1 MIKSLLSTALLLML
15 TLCASAQ
22 KPFTIKGSQ
31 AKDVATTKY
40 LIYLADEDL
49 NYPKSANDSIIVRKG
64 KIEYSTTINQPLQ
77 AIIQKTD
84 ANGNPTQTFVQTF
97 FIPGATMTLQATPEQ
112 LKIGGAL
119 FYQQSQQLKDT
130 MKPASEAIQTAYDH
144 YRSIS
149 MDKTIQNRDSA
160 LENAARAVTEKQ
172 NAFMHT
178 IQDYYAAHKSD
189 EGCVVSLVQTL
200 RDEKYYEGADPSVKN
215 GQFKTY
221 LEKYVSQQ
229 QKARAERKAR
239 EKAAQEAAS
248 KTACGQMFTDF
259 EAEYDGKIQ
268 KLSDYVGRGKY
279 VLVDFWASWC
289 GPCRAEIP
297 NLIKVYN
304 QYKGDRFEVLGVATW
319 DKPED
324 TLKAIGQMGIPY
336 PQIINAQQAGSKAYG
351 ITGIPQIILFG
362 PDGTILKR
370 DLRGEDVNAAVEDV
384 LKQ

>member
-1 MIKSLLSTALLLML
+1 MIKKNLSSALLLAL
-15 TLCASAQ
+15 ALGTNAQ
-22 KPFTIKGSQ
+22 QTFKIQGTQSKG
-31 AKDVATTKY
+31 VTTTKY

-229 QKARAERKAR
+229 QKARAEREAR

-248 KTACGQMFTDF
+248 KSACGQMFTDF
-259 EAEYDGKIQ
+259 QAEYNGKTY

-289 GPCRAEIP
+289 GPCKAEIP

-304 QYKGDRFEVLGVATW
+304 QYKGDKFEVLGVATW
-319 DKPED
+319 DEPKA
-324 TLKAIGQMGIPY
+324 TLKAIEQMQIPY
-336 PQIINAQQAGSKAYG
+336 PQILNAQRAGSDAYG

-370 DLRGEDVNAAVEDV
+370 NLRGEQIEATIKE
-384 LKQ
+384 LFK

>member
-1 MIKSLLSTALLLML
+1 MIKQILSTALLL
-15 TLCASAQ
+15 TLALSANAQQ
-22 KPFTIKGSQ
+22 KFKIQGTQS
-31 AKDVATTKY
+31 KDVTTAKY
-40 LIYLADEDL
+40 LIYLADAEL

-64 KIEYSTTINQPLQ
+64 KIEYSTSITQPLQ

-84 ANGNPTQTFVQTF
+84 AKGNPTQTYIQTF
-97 FIPGATMTLQATPEQ
+97 FIPGATMTLQASPEQ
-112 LKIGGAL
+112 LRIGGDL

-130 MKPASEAIQTAYDH
+130 MKPASAAVQTAYDH

-160 LENAARAVTEKQ
+160 LENAARVVTEKQ

-178 IQDYYAAHKSD
+178 IQDYYNAHKSD
-189 EGCVVSLVQTL
+189 DGCVVSLVQML

-229 QKARAERKAR
+229 QKARADREAQ
-239 EKAAQEAAS
+239 EKAASEAAS
-248 KTACGQMFTDF
+248 KSAVGQMFTDF
-259 EAEYDGKIQ
+259 QAEYDGKTY

-289 GPCRAEIP
+289 GPCKAEIP

-304 QYKGDRFEVLGVATW
+304 QYKGNKFEVLGVATW
-319 DKPED
+319 DEPKAS
-324 TLKAIGQMGIPY
+324 LKTIEQMKIPY
-336 PQIINAQQAGSKAYG
+336 PQILNAQRAGSDAYG

-370 DLRGEDVNAAVEDV
+370 DLRGEQIEATIKEL
-384 LKQ
+384 LK

>member
-1 MIKSLLSTALLLML
+1 MIKQILSTVLLL
-15 TLCASAQ
+15 TLALSANAQQ
-22 KPFTIKGSQ
+22 KFKIQGTQS
-31 AKDVATTKY
+31 KDVTTAKY
-40 LIYLADEDL
+40 LIYLADAEL

-64 KIEYSTTINQPLQ
+64 KIEYSTSITQPLQ

-84 ANGNPTQTFVQTF
+84 AKGNPTQTYIQTF
-97 FIPGATMTLQATPEQ
+97 FIPGATMTLQASPEQ
-112 LKIGGAL
+112 LRIGGDL
-119 FYQQSQQLKDT
+119 FYQQSQQLKDVI
-130 MKPASEAIQTAYDH
+130 KPASEAIQTAYDH

-200 RDEKYYEGADPSVKN
+200 RDEKYYEEAAPSVKN

-229 QKARAERKAR
+229 QKARAEREAR

-248 KTACGQMFTDF
+248 KSAEGQMFTDF
-259 EAEYDGKIQ
+259 QAEYDGKTY

-289 GPCRAEIP
+289 GPCKAEIP

-304 QYKGDRFEVLGVATW
+304 QYKGDKFEVLGVATW
-319 DKPED
+319 DEPKAS
-324 TLKAIGQMGIPY
+324 LKTIEQMKIPY
-336 PQIINAQQAGSKAYG
+336 PQILNAQRAGSDAYG

-370 DLRGEDVNAAVEDV
+370 DLRGEQIEATIKEL
-384 LKQ
+384 LK

>member
-1 MIKSLLSTALLLML
+1 MIKQILSTALLL
-15 TLCASAQ
+15 TLALSANAQQ
-22 KPFTIKGSQ
+22 KFKIQGTQS
-31 AKDVATTKY
+31 KDVTTAKY
-40 LIYLADEDL
+40 LIYLADAEL

-64 KIEYSTTINQPLQ
+64 KIEYSTSISQPLQ

-84 ANGNPTQTFVQTF
+84 AKGNPTQTYIQTF
-97 FIPGATMTLQATPEQ
+97 FIPGATMTLQASPEQ
-112 LKIGGAL
+112 LRIGGDL

-160 LENAARAVTEKQ
+160 LENAARVVTEKQ

-189 EGCVVSLVQTL
+189 DGCVVSLVQML

-229 QKARAERKAR
+229 QKARADREAQ
-239 EKAAQEAAS
+239 EKAASEAAS
-248 KTACGQMFTDF
+248 KSAVGQMFTDF
-259 EAEYDGKIQ
+259 QAEYDGKTY

-289 GPCRAEIP
+289 GPCKAEIP

-304 QYKGDRFEVLGVATW
+304 QYKGDKFEVLGVATW
-319 DKPED
+319 DEPKA
-324 TLKAIGQMGIPY
+324 TLRSIEQMKIPY
-336 PQIINAQQAGSKAYG
+336 PQILNAQRAGSDAYG

-370 DLRGEDVNAAVEDV
+370 DLRGEQIEATIKEL
-384 LKQ
+384 LK

>member
-1 MIKSLLSTALLLML
+1 MIKQILSTVLLL
-15 TLCASAQ
+15 TLALSANAQQ
-22 KPFTIKGSQ
+22 KFKIQGTQSKG
-31 AKDVATTKY
+31 VTTTKY

-84 ANGNPTQTFVQTF
+84 ANGNPTQTYIQTF
-97 FIPGATMTLQATPEQ
+97 FIPGATMTLQASPEQ
-112 LKIGGAL
+112 LRIGGDL

-229 QKARAERKAR
+229 QKARAEREAR

-248 KTACGQMFTDF
+248 KSATGQMFTDF
-259 EAEYDGKIQ
+259 QAEYNGKTY

-289 GPCRAEIP
+289 GPCKAEIP

-304 QYKGDRFEVLGVATW
+304 QYKGDKFEVLGVATW
-319 DKPED
+319 DEPKA
-324 TLKAIGQMGIPY
+324 TLKAIEQMQIPY
-336 PQIINAQQAGSKAYG
+336 PQILNAQRAGSDAYG
-351 ITGIPQIILFG
+351 ITGIPEIILFG

-370 DLRGEDVNAAVEDV
+370 NLRGEQIEATIKEL
-384 LKQ
+384 LK

>member
-1 MIKSLLSTALLLML
+1 MIKQILSTALLL
-15 TLCASAQ
+15 TLALSANAQQ
-22 KPFTIKGSQ
+22 KFKIQGTQS
-31 AKDVATTKY
+31 KDVTTAKY
-40 LIYLADEDL
+40 LIYLADAEL

-64 KIEYSTTINQPLQ
+64 KIEYSTSITQPLQ

-84 ANGNPTQTFVQTF
+84 AKGNPTQTYIQTF
-97 FIPGATMTLQATPEQ
+97 FIPGATMTLQASPEQ
-112 LKIGGAL
+112 LRIGGDL
-119 FYQQSQQLKDT
+119 FYQQSQQLKDAI
-130 MKPASEAIQTAYDH
+130 KPASAAVQTAYDN

-189 EGCVVSLVQTL
+189 EGCVVSLVQML

-221 LEKYVSQQ
+221 MEKYVSQQ
-229 QKARAERKAR
+229 QKARAEREAR

-248 KTACGQMFTDF
+248 KSAVGQMFTDF
-259 EAEYDGKIQ
+259 QAEYDGKTY

-289 GPCRAEIP
+289 GPCKAEIP

-304 QYKGDRFEVLGVATW
+304 QYKGDKFEVLGVATW
-319 DKPED
+319 DEPKAS
-324 TLKAIGQMGIPY
+324 LKTIEQMKIPY
-336 PQIINAQQAGSKAYG
+336 PQILNAQRAGSDAYG

-370 DLRGEDVNAAVEDV
+370 DLRGEQIEETIKEL
-384 LKQ
+384 LK

>member
-1 MIKSLLSTALLLML
+1 MIKQILSTALLL
-15 TLCASAQ
+15 TLALSANAQQ
-22 KPFTIKGSQ
+22 KFKIQGTQS
-31 AKDVATTKY
+31 KDVTTAKY
-40 LIYLADEDL
+40 LIYLADAEL

-64 KIEYSTTINQPLQ
+64 KIEYSTSITQPLQ

-84 ANGNPTQTFVQTF
+84 AKGNPTQTYIQTF
-97 FIPGATMTLQATPEQ
+97 FIPGATMTLQASPEQ
-112 LKIGGAL
+112 LRIGGDL

-160 LENAARAVTEKQ
+160 LENAARVVTEKQ

-189 EGCVVSLVQTL
+189 DGCVVSLVQML

-229 QKARAERKAR
+229 QKARADREAQ
-239 EKAAQEAAS
+239 EKAASEAAS
-248 KTACGQMFTDF
+248 KSAVGQMFTDF
-259 EAEYDGKIQ
+259 QAEYDGKTY

-289 GPCRAEIP
+289 GPCKAEIP

-304 QYKGDRFEVLGVATW
+304 QYKGDKFEVLGVATW
-319 DKPED
+319 DEPKAS
-324 TLKAIGQMGIPY
+324 LKTIEQMKIPY
-336 PQIINAQQAGSKAYG
+336 PQILNAQRAGSDAYG

-370 DLRGEDVNAAVEDV
+370 DLRGEQIEATIKEL
-384 LKQ
+384 LK

>member
-1 MIKSLLSTALLLML
+1 MIKQILSTALLL
-15 TLCASAQ
+15 TLALSANAQQ
-22 KPFTIKGSQ
+22 KFKIQGTQS
-31 AKDVATTKY
+31 KDVTTAKY
-40 LIYLADEDL
+40 LIYLADAEL

-64 KIEYSTTINQPLQ
+64 KIEYSTSITQPLQ

-84 ANGNPTQTFVQTF
+84 AKGNPTQTYIQTF
-97 FIPGATMTLQATPEQ
+97 FIPGATMTLQASPEQ
-112 LKIGGAL
+112 LRIGGDL

-160 LENAARAVTEKQ
+160 LENAARVVTEKQ

-229 QKARAERKAR
+229 QKARADREAR
-239 EKAAQEAAS
+239 EKAASEAAS
-248 KTACGQMFTDF
+248 KSAVGQMFTDF
-259 EAEYDGKIQ
+259 QAEFDGKTY

-289 GPCRAEIP
+289 GPCKAEIP

-304 QYKGDRFEVLGVATW
+304 QYKGDKFEVLGVATW
-319 DKPED
+319 DEPKAS
-324 TLKAIGQMGIPY
+324 LKTIEQMKIPY
-336 PQIINAQQAGSKAYG
+336 PQILNAQRAGSDAYG

-370 DLRGEDVNAAVEDV
+370 DLRGEQIEATIKEL
-384 LKQ
+384 LK

>member
-1 MIKSLLSTALLLML
+1 MIKKILSSALLLAL
-15 TLCASAQ
+15 ALGTNAQ
-22 KPFTIKGSQ
+22 QTFKIQGTQSKG
-31 AKDVATTKY
+31 VTTTKY

-229 QKARAERKAR
+229 QKARAEREAR

-248 KTACGQMFTDF
+248 KSACGQMFTDF
-259 EAEYDGKIQ
+259 QAEYNGKTY

-289 GPCRAEIP
+289 GPCKAEIP
-297 NLIKVYN
+297 NLIKIYN
-304 QYKGDRFEVLGVATW
+304 KYKGDKFEVLGIATW
-319 DKPED
+319 DEPKA
-324 TLKAIGQMGIPY
+324 TLKAIEQMQIPY
-336 PQIINAQQAGSKAYG
+336 PQILNAQRAGSDAYG
-351 ITGIPQIILFG
+351 ITGIPEIILFG

-370 DLRGEDVNAAVEDV
+370 NLRGEQIEATIKE
-384 LKQ
+384 LFK

>member
-1 MIKSLLSTALLLML
+1 MIKQILSTVLLL
-15 TLCASAQ
+15 TLALSANAQQ
-22 KPFTIKGSQ
+22 KFKIQGTQS
-31 AKDVATTKY
+31 KDVTTAKY
-40 LIYLADEDL
+40 LIYLADAEL

-64 KIEYSTTINQPLQ
+64 KIEYSTSISQPLQ

-84 ANGNPTQTFVQTF
+84 AKGNPTQTYIQTF
-97 FIPGATMTLQATPEQ
+97 FIPGATMTLQASPEQ
-112 LKIGGAL
+112 LRIGGDL

-160 LENAARAVTEKQ
+160 LENAARVVTEKQ

-189 EGCVVSLVQTL
+189 DGCVVSLVQML

-229 QKARAERKAR
+229 QKARAEREAR
-239 EKAAQEAAS
+239 EKAASEAAS
-248 KTACGQMFTDF
+248 KSATGQMFTDF
-259 EAEYDGKIQ
+259 QAEYDGKTY

-289 GPCRAEIP
+289 GPCKAEIP

-304 QYKGDRFEVLGVATW
+304 QYKGDKFEVLGVATW
-319 DKPED
+319 DEPKAS
-324 TLKAIGQMGIPY
+324 LKTIEQMKIPY
-336 PQIINAQQAGSKAYG
+336 PQILNAQRAGSDAYG

-370 DLRGEDVNAAVEDV
+370 DLRGEQIEATIKEL
-384 LKQ
+384 LK

>member
-1 MIKSLLSTALLLML
+1 MIKKILSSALLLAL
-15 TLCASAQ
+15 ALGTNAQ
-22 KPFTIKGSQ
+22 QTFKIQGTQSKG
-31 AKDVATTKY
+31 VTTTKY

-130 MKPASEAIQTAYDH
+130 MKPASEAIQTAYDR

-178 IQDYYAAHKSD
+178 VQDYYAAHKSD

-229 QKARAERKAR
+229 QKARAEREAR

-248 KTACGQMFTDF
+248 KTATGQMFTDF
-259 EAEYDGKIQ
+259 QAEYNGKTY

-289 GPCRAEIP
+289 GPCKAEIP

-304 QYKGDRFEVLGVATW
+304 QYKGDKFEVLGVATW
-319 DKPED
+319 DEPKA
-324 TLKAIGQMGIPY
+324 TLKAIEQMQIPY
-336 PQIINAQQAGSKAYG
+336 PQILNAQRAGSDAYG
-351 ITGIPQIILFG
+351 ITGIPEIILFG

-370 DLRGEDVNAAVEDV
+370 NLRGEQIEATIKEL
-384 LKQ
+384 LK

>member
-1 MIKSLLSTALLLML
+1 MIKQILSTALLL
-15 TLCASAQ
+15 TLALSANAQQ
-22 KPFTIKGSQ
+22 KFKIQGTQS
-31 AKDVATTKY
+31 KDVTTAKY
-40 LIYLADEDL
+40 LIYLADAEL

-64 KIEYSTTINQPLQ
+64 KIEYSTSITQPLQ

-84 ANGNPTQTFVQTF
+84 AKGNPTQTYIQTF
-97 FIPGATMTLQATPEQ
+97 FIPGATMTLQASPEQ
-112 LKIGGAL
+112 LRIGGDL

-160 LENAARAVTEKQ
+160 LENAARVVTEKQ

-189 EGCVVSLVQTL
+189 DGCVVSLVQML

-229 QKARAERKAR
+229 QKARAEREAR
-239 EKAAQEAAS
+239 EKAASEAAS
-248 KTACGQMFTDF
+248 KSAVGQMFTDF
-259 EAEYDGKIQ
+259 QAEYDGKTY

-289 GPCRAEIP
+289 GPCKAEIP

-304 QYKGDRFEVLGVATW
+304 QYKGDKFEVLGVATW
-319 DKPED
+319 DEPKA
-324 TLKAIGQMGIPY
+324 TLRSIEQMKIPY
-336 PQIINAQQAGSKAYG
+336 PQILNAQRAGSDAYG

-370 DLRGEDVNAAVEDV
+370 DLRGEQIEATIKEL
-384 LKQ
+384 LK

>member
-1 MIKSLLSTALLLML
+1 MIKQILSTALLL
-15 TLCASAQ
+15 TLALSANAQQ
-22 KPFTIKGSQ
+22 KFKIQGTQS
-31 AKDVATTKY
+31 KDVTTAKY
-40 LIYLADEDL
+40 LIYLADAEL

-64 KIEYSTTINQPLQ
+64 KIEYSTSISQPLQ

-84 ANGNPTQTFVQTF
+84 AKGNPTQTYIQTF
-97 FIPGATMTLQATPEQ
+97 FIPGATMTLQASPEQ
-112 LKIGGAL
+112 LRIGGDL

-160 LENAARAVTEKQ
+160 LENAARVVTEKQ

-189 EGCVVSLVQTL
+189 DGCVVSLVQML

-229 QKARAERKAR
+229 QKARADREAQ
-239 EKAAQEAAS
+239 EKAASEAAS
-248 KTACGQMFTDF
+248 KSAVGQMFTDF
-259 EAEYDGKIQ
+259 QAEYDGKTY

-289 GPCRAEIP
+289 GPCKAEIP

-304 QYKGDRFEVLGVATW
+304 QYKGDKFEVLGVATW
-319 DKPED
+319 DEPKA
-324 TLKAIGQMGIPY
+324 TLRSIEQMKIPY
-336 PQIINAQQAGSKAYG
+336 PQILNAQRAGSDAYG

-370 DLRGEDVNAAVEDV
+370 DLRGEQIEETIKEL
-384 LKQ
+384 LK

>member
-1 MIKSLLSTALLLML
+1 MIKQILSTALLL
-15 TLCASAQ
+15 TLALSANAQQ
-22 KPFTIKGSQ
+22 KFKIQGTQS
-31 AKDVATTKY
+31 KDVTTAKY
-40 LIYLADEDL
+40 LIYLADAEL

-64 KIEYSTTINQPLQ
+64 KIEYSTSITQPLQ

-84 ANGNPTQTFVQTF
+84 AKGNPTQTYIQTF
-97 FIPGATMTLQATPEQ
+97 FIPGATMTLQASPEQ
-112 LKIGGAL
+112 LRIGGDL
-119 FYQQSQQLKDT
+119 FYQQSQQLKDVI
-130 MKPASEAIQTAYDH
+130 KPASEAIQTAYDH

-160 LENAARAVTEKQ
+160 LENAARVVTEKQ

-229 QKARAERKAR
+229 QKARAEREAR

-248 KTACGQMFTDF
+248 KSAEGQMFTDF
-259 EAEYDGKIQ
+259 QAEYDGKTY

-289 GPCRAEIP
+289 GPCKAEIP

-304 QYKGDRFEVLGVATW
+304 QYKGDKFEVLGVATW
-319 DKPED
+319 DEPKA
-324 TLKAIGQMGIPY
+324 TLRSIEQMKIPY
-336 PQIINAQQAGSKAYG
+336 PQILNAQRAGSDAYG

-370 DLRGEDVNAAVEDV
+370 DLRGEQIEATIKEL
-384 LKQ
+384 LK

>member
-1 MIKSLLSTALLLML
+1 MIKQILSTVLLLTL
-15 TLCASAQ
+15 TLSANAQQ
-22 KPFTIKGSQ
+22 KFKIQGTQS
-31 AKDVATTKY
+31 KDVTTAKY
-40 LIYLADEDL
+40 LIYLADAEL

-64 KIEYSTTINQPLQ
+64 KIEYSTSISQPLQ

-84 ANGNPTQTFVQTF
+84 AKGNPTQTYIQTF
-97 FIPGATMTLQATPEQ
+97 FIPGATMTLQASPEQ
-112 LKIGGAL
+112 LRIGGDL

-160 LENAARAVTEKQ
+160 LENAARVVTEKQ

-189 EGCVVSLVQTL
+189 DGCVVSLVQML

-229 QKARAERKAR
+229 QKARADREAQ

-248 KTACGQMFTDF
+248 KSAVGQMFTDF
-259 EAEYDGKIQ
+259 QAEYDGKTY

-289 GPCRAEIP
+289 GPCKAEIP

-304 QYKGDRFEVLGVATW
+304 QYKGDKFEVLGVATW
-319 DKPED
+319 DEPKA
-324 TLKAIGQMGIPY
+324 TLRSIEQMKIPY
-336 PQIINAQQAGSKAYG
+336 PQILNAQRAGSDAYG

-370 DLRGEDVNAAVEDV
+370 DLRGEQIEATIKEL
-384 LKQ
+384 LK

>member
-1 MIKSLLSTALLLML
+1 MIKQILSTVLLL
-15 TLCASAQ
+15 TLALSANAQQ
-22 KPFTIKGSQ
+22 KFKIQGTQS
-31 AKDVATTKY
+31 KDVTTAKY
-40 LIYLADEDL
+40 LIYLADAEL

-64 KIEYSTTINQPLQ
+64 KIEYSTSITQPLQ

-84 ANGNPTQTFVQTF
+84 AKGNPTHTYIQTF
-97 FIPGATMTLQATPEQ
+97 FIPGATMTLQASPEQ
-112 LKIGGAL
+112 LRIGGDL

-160 LENAARAVTEKQ
+160 LENAARVVTEKQ

-189 EGCVVSLVQTL
+189 DGCVVSLVQML

-229 QKARAERKAR
+229 QKARADREAR

-248 KTACGQMFTDF
+248 KSATGQMFTDF
-259 EAEYDGKIQ
+259 QAEYDGKTY

-289 GPCRAEIP
+289 GPCKAEIP

-304 QYKGDRFEVLGVATW
+304 QYKGDKFEVLGIATW
-319 DKPED
+319 DEPKAS
-324 TLKAIGQMGIPY
+324 LKTIEQMKIPY
-336 PQIINAQQAGSKAYG
+336 PQILNAQRAGSDAYG

-370 DLRGEDVNAAVEDV
+370 DLRGEQIEATIKEL
-384 LKQ
+384 LK

>member
-1 MIKSLLSTALLLML
+1 MIKKILSSALLLAL
-15 TLCASAQ
+15 ALGTNAQ
-22 KPFTIKGSQ
+22 QTFKIQGTQSKG
-31 AKDVATTKY
+31 VTTTKY

-149 MDKTIQNRDSA
+149 MDKTVQNRDSA

-178 IQDYYAAHKSD
+178 VQDYYAAHKSD

-229 QKARAERKAR
+229 QKARAEREAR

-248 KTACGQMFTDF
+248 KTATGQMFTDF
-259 EAEYDGKIQ
+259 QAEYNGKTY

-289 GPCRAEIP
+289 GPCKAEIP

-304 QYKGDRFEVLGVATW
+304 QYKGDKFEVLGVATW
-319 DKPED
+319 DEPKA
-324 TLKAIGQMGIPY
+324 TLKAIEQMQIPY
-336 PQIINAQQAGSKAYG
+336 PQILNAQRAGSDAYG
-351 ITGIPQIILFG
+351 ITGIPEIILFG

-370 DLRGEDVNAAVEDV
+370 NLRGEQIEATIKEL
-384 LKQ
+384 LK

>member
-1 MIKSLLSTALLLML
+1 MIKKFLSSALLLAL
-15 TLCASAQ
+15 ALGTNAQ
-22 KPFTIKGSQ
+22 QTFKIQGTQSKG
-31 AKDVATTKY
+31 VTTTKY

-149 MDKTIQNRDSA
+149 MDKTTQNRDSA

-178 IQDYYAAHKSD
+178 ILDYYAAHKSD

-229 QKARAERKAR
+229 QKARAEREAR

-248 KTACGQMFTDF
+248 KSACGQMFTDF
-259 EAEYDGKIQ
+259 QAEYDGKIQ

-289 GPCRAEIP
+289 GPCKAEIP

-304 QYKGDRFEVLGVATW
+304 QYKGDKFEVLGVATW
-319 DKPED
+319 DEPKA
-324 TLKAIGQMGIPY
+324 TLKAIEQMQIPY
-336 PQIINAQQAGSKAYG
+336 PQILNAQRAGSDAYG

-370 DLRGEDVNAAVEDV
+370 DLRGEQIEATIKEL
-384 LKQ
+384 LK

>member
-1 MIKSLLSTALLLML
+1 
-15 TLCASAQ
+15 
-22 KPFTIKGSQ
+22 
-31 AKDVATTKY
+31 
-40 LIYLADEDL
+40 
-49 NYPKSANDSIIVRKG
+49 
-64 KIEYSTTINQPLQ
+64 
-77 AIIQKTD
+77 
-84 ANGNPTQTFVQTF
+84 
-97 FIPGATMTLQATPEQ
+97 MTLQASPEQ
-112 LKIGGAL
+112 LRIGGDL

-160 LENAARAVTEKQ
+160 LENAARVVTEKQ

-229 QKARAERKAR
+229 QKARADREAR
-239 EKAAQEAAS
+239 EKAASEAAS
-248 KTACGQMFTDF
+248 KSAVGQMFTDF
-259 EAEYDGKIQ
+259 QAEFDGKTY

-289 GPCRAEIP
+289 GPCKAEIP

-304 QYKGDRFEVLGVATW
+304 QYKGDKFEVLGVATW
-319 DKPED
+319 DEPKAS
-324 TLKAIGQMGIPY
+324 LKTIEQMKIPY
-336 PQIINAQQAGSKAYG
+336 PQILNAQRAGSDAYG

-370 DLRGEDVNAAVEDV
+370 DLRGEQIEATIKEL
-384 LKQ
+384 LK

>member
-1 MIKSLLSTALLLML
+1 MIKQILSTALLL
-15 TLCASAQ
+15 TLALSANAQQ
-22 KPFTIKGSQ
+22 KFKIQGTQS
-31 AKDVATTKY
+31 KDVTTAKY
-40 LIYLADEDL
+40 LIYLADAEL

-64 KIEYSTTINQPLQ
+64 KIEYSTSISQPLQ

-84 ANGNPTQTFVQTF
+84 AKGNPTQTYIQTF
-97 FIPGATMTLQATPEQ
+97 FIPGATMTLQASPEQ
-112 LKIGGAL
+112 LRIGGDL

-160 LENAARAVTEKQ
+160 LENAARVVTEKQ

-189 EGCVVSLVQTL
+189 EGCVVSLVQML

-221 LEKYVSQQ
+221 MEKYVSQQ
-229 QKARAERKAR
+229 QKARAEREAR

-248 KTACGQMFTDF
+248 KSAVGQMFTDF
-259 EAEYDGKIQ
+259 QAEYDGKTY

-289 GPCRAEIP
+289 GPCKAEIP

-304 QYKGDRFEVLGVATW
+304 QYKGDKFEILGVATW
-319 DKPED
+319 DEPKAS
-324 TLKAIGQMGIPY
+324 LKTIEQMKIPY
-336 PQIINAQQAGSKAYG
+336 PQILNAQRAGSDAYG

-370 DLRGEDVNAAVEDV
+370 DLRGEQIEETIKEL
-384 LKQ
+384 LK

>member
-1 MIKSLLSTALLLML
+1 MIKQILSTALLL
-15 TLCASAQ
+15 TLALSANAQQ
-22 KPFTIKGSQ
+22 KFKIQGTQS
-31 AKDVATTKY
+31 KDVTTAKY
-40 LIYLADEDL
+40 LIYLADAEL

-64 KIEYSTTINQPLQ
+64 KIEYSTSITQPLQ

-84 ANGNPTQTFVQTF
+84 AKGNPTQTYIQTF
-97 FIPGATMTLQATPEQ
+97 FIPGATMTLQASPEQ
-112 LKIGGAL
+112 LRIGGDL

-160 LENAARAVTEKQ
+160 LENAARVVTEKQ

-189 EGCVVSLVQTL
+189 DGCVVSLVQML

-229 QKARAERKAR
+229 QKARAEREAR

-248 KTACGQMFTDF
+248 KSATGQMFTDF
-259 EAEYDGKIQ
+259 QAEYDGKTY

-289 GPCRAEIP
+289 GPCKAEIP

-304 QYKGDRFEVLGVATW
+304 QYKGDKFEVLGVATW
-319 DKPED
+319 DEPKAS
-324 TLKAIGQMGIPY
+324 LKTIEQMKIPY
-336 PQIINAQQAGSKAYG
+336 PQILNAQRAGSDAYG
-351 ITGIPQIILFG
+351 ITGIPEIILFG

-370 DLRGEDVNAAVEDV
+370 DLRGEQIEATIKEL
-384 LKQ
+384 LK

>member
-1 MIKSLLSTALLLML
+1 MIKQILSTALLL
-15 TLCASAQ
+15 TLALSANAQQ
-22 KPFTIKGSQ
+22 KFKIQGTQS
-31 AKDVATTKY
+31 KDVTTAKY
-40 LIYLADEDL
+40 LIYLADAEL

-64 KIEYSTTINQPLQ
+64 KIEYSTSITQPLQ

-84 ANGNPTQTFVQTF
+84 AKGNPTQTYIQTF
-97 FIPGATMTLQATPEQ
+97 FIPGATMTLQASPEQ
-112 LKIGGAL
+112 LRIGGDL
-119 FYQQSQQLKDT
+119 FYQQSQQLKDAI
-130 MKPASEAIQTAYDH
+130 KPASEAIQTAYDH

-200 RDEKYYEGADPSVKN
+200 RDEKYYEEAAPSVKN

-229 QKARAERKAR
+229 QKARAEREAR

-248 KTACGQMFTDF
+248 KSAEGQMFTDF
-259 EAEYDGKIQ
+259 QAEYDGKTY

-289 GPCRAEIP
+289 GPCKAEIP

-304 QYKGDRFEVLGVATW
+304 QYKGDKFEVLGVATW
-319 DKPED
+319 DEPKAS
-324 TLKAIGQMGIPY
+324 LKTIEQMKIPY
-336 PQIINAQQAGSKAYG
+336 PQILNAQRAGSDAYG

-370 DLRGEDVNAAVEDV
+370 DLRGEQIEATIKEL
-384 LKQ
+384 LK

>member
-1 MIKSLLSTALLLML
+1 MIKKILSSALLLAL
-15 TLCASAQ
+15 ALGTNAQ
-22 KPFTIKGSQ
+22 QTFKIQGTQSKG
-31 AKDVATTKY
+31 VTTTKY

-149 MDKTIQNRDSA
+149 MDKTVQNRDSA

-178 IQDYYAAHKSD
+178 VQDYYAAHKSD

-229 QKARAERKAR
+229 QKARAEREAR

-248 KTACGQMFTDF
+248 KSATGQMFTDF
-259 EAEYDGKIQ
+259 QAEYNGKTY

-289 GPCRAEIP
+289 GPCKAEIP
-297 NLIKVYN
+297 NLIKIYN
-304 QYKGDRFEVLGVATW
+304 KYKGDKFEVLGIATW
-319 DKPED
+319 DEPKA
-324 TLKAIGQMGIPY
+324 TLKAIEQMQIPY
-336 PQIINAQQAGSKAYG
+336 PQILNAQRAGSDAYG

-370 DLRGEDVNAAVEDV
+370 DLRGEQIEATIKEL
-384 LKQ
+384 LK

>member
-1 MIKSLLSTALLLML
+1 MIKQILSTALLL
-15 TLCASAQ
+15 TLALSANAQQ
-22 KPFTIKGSQ
+22 KFKIQGTQS
-31 AKDVATTKY
+31 KDVTTAKY
-40 LIYLADEDL
+40 LIYLADAEL

-64 KIEYSTTINQPLQ
+64 KIEYSTSITQPLQ

-84 ANGNPTQTFVQTF
+84 AKGNPTQTYIQTF
-97 FIPGATMTLQATPEQ
+97 FIPGATMTLQASPEQ
-112 LKIGGAL
+112 LRIGGDL
-119 FYQQSQQLKDT
+119 FYQQSQQLKDVI
-130 MKPASEAIQTAYDH
+130 KPASEAIQTAYDH

-149 MDKTIQNRDSA
+149 MGKTIQNRDSA

-172 NAFMHT
+172 NAFIHT

-229 QKARAERKAR
+229 QKARAEREAR

-248 KTACGQMFTDF
+248 KSAVGQMFTDF
-259 EAEYDGKIQ
+259 QAEYDGKTY

-289 GPCRAEIP
+289 GPCKAEIP

-304 QYKGDRFEVLGVATW
+304 QYKGDKFEVLGVATW
-319 DKPED
+319 DEPKAS
-324 TLKAIGQMGIPY
+324 LKTIEQMKIPY
-336 PQIINAQQAGSKAYG
+336 PQILNAQRAGSDAYG

-370 DLRGEDVNAAVEDV
+370 DLRGEQIEETIKEL
-384 LKQ
+384 LK

>member
-1 MIKSLLSTALLLML
+1 MIKQILSTALLL
-15 TLCASAQ
+15 TLALSANAQQ
-22 KPFTIKGSQ
+22 KFKIQGTQS
-31 AKDVATTKY
+31 KDVTTAKY
-40 LIYLADEDL
+40 LIYLADAEL

-64 KIEYSTTINQPLQ
+64 KIEYSTSITQPLQ

-84 ANGNPTQTFVQTF
+84 AKGNPTQTYIQTF
-97 FIPGATMTLQATPEQ
+97 FIPGATMTLQASPEQ
-112 LKIGGAL
+112 LRIGGDL

-160 LENAARAVTEKQ
+160 LENAARVVTEKQ

-189 EGCVVSLVQTL
+189 DGCVVSLVQML

-229 QKARAERKAR
+229 QKARADREAR
-239 EKAAQEAAS
+239 EKAASEAAS
-248 KTACGQMFTDF
+248 KSAVGQMFTDF
-259 EAEYDGKIQ
+259 QAEFDGKTY

-289 GPCRAEIP
+289 GPCKAEIP

-304 QYKGDRFEVLGVATW
+304 QYKGDKFEVLGVATW
-319 DKPED
+319 DEPKAS
-324 TLKAIGQMGIPY
+324 LKTIEQMKIPY
-336 PQIINAQQAGSKAYG
+336 PQILNAQRAGSDAYG

-370 DLRGEDVNAAVEDV
+370 DLRGEQIEATIKEL
-384 LKQ
+384 LK

>member
-1 MIKSLLSTALLLML
+1 MIKQILSTALLL
-15 TLCASAQ
+15 TLALSANAQQ
-22 KPFTIKGSQ
+22 KFKIQGTQS
-31 AKDVATTKY
+31 KDVTTAKY
-40 LIYLADEDL
+40 LIYLADAEL

-64 KIEYSTTINQPLQ
+64 KIEYSTSITQPLQ

-84 ANGNPTQTFVQTF
+84 AKGNPTQTYIQTF

-112 LKIGGAL
+112 LRIGGDL
-119 FYQQSQQLKDT
+119 FYQQSQQLKDVI
-130 MKPASEAIQTAYDH
+130 KPASEAIQTAYDH

-221 LEKYVSQQ
+221 LEKYTTQLR
-229 QKARAERKAR
+229 KARADREAQ
-239 EKAAQEAAS
+239 EKAASEAAS
-248 KTACGQMFTDF
+248 KSAVGQMFTDF
-259 EAEYDGKIQ
+259 QAEYDGKTY

-289 GPCRAEIP
+289 GPCKAEIP

-304 QYKGDRFEVLGVATW
+304 QYKGDKFEVLGVATW
-319 DKPED
+319 DEPKAS
-324 TLKAIGQMGIPY
+324 LKTIEQMQIPY
-336 PQIINAQQAGSKAYG
+336 PQILNAQRAGSDAYG

-370 DLRGEDVNAAVEDV
+370 DLRGEQIEATIKEL
-384 LKQ
+384 LK

>member
-1 MIKSLLSTALLLML
+1 MIKKILSSALLLAL
-15 TLCASAQ
+15 ALGANAQ
-22 KPFTIKGSQ
+22 QTFKIQGTQSKG
-31 AKDVATTKY
+31 VTTTKY

-229 QKARAERKAR
+229 QKARAEREAR

-248 KTACGQMFTDF
+248 ESATGQMLTDF
-259 EAEYDGKIQ
+259 QAEYDGKIQ

-289 GPCRAEIP
+289 GPCKAEIP

-304 QYKGDRFEVLGVATW
+304 QYKGDKFEVLGVATW
-319 DKPED
+319 DEPKA
-324 TLKAIGQMGIPY
+324 TLKAIEQMQIPY
-336 PQIINAQQAGSKAYG
+336 PQILNAQRAGSDAYG
-351 ITGIPQIILFG
+351 ITGIPEIILFG

-370 DLRGEDVNAAVEDV
+370 NLRGEQIEATIKEL
-384 LKQ
+384 LK

>member
-1 MIKSLLSTALLLML
+1 MIKQILSTALLL
-15 TLCASAQ
+15 TLALSANAQQ
-22 KPFTIKGSQ
+22 KFKIQGTQS
-31 AKDVATTKY
+31 KDVTTAKY
-40 LIYLADEDL
+40 LIYLADAEL

-64 KIEYSTTINQPLQ
+64 KIEYSTSITQPLQ

-84 ANGNPTQTFVQTF
+84 AKGNPTQTYIQTF
-97 FIPGATMTLQATPEQ
+97 FIPGATMTLQASPEQ
-112 LKIGGAL
+112 LRIGGDL
-119 FYQQSQQLKDT
+119 FYQQSQQLKDAI
-130 MKPASEAIQTAYDH
+130 KPASAAVQTAYDN

-160 LENAARAVTEKQ
+160 LENAARAVTDKQ

-189 EGCVVSLVQTL
+189 EGCVVSLVQML

-221 LEKYVSQQ
+221 MEKYVSQQ
-229 QKARAERKAR
+229 QKARAEREAR

-248 KTACGQMFTDF
+248 KSAVGQMFTDF
-259 EAEYDGKIQ
+259 QAEYDGKTY

-289 GPCRAEIP
+289 GPCKAEIP

-304 QYKGDRFEVLGVATW
+304 QYKGDKFEVLGVATW
-319 DKPED
+319 DEPKAS
-324 TLKAIGQMGIPY
+324 LKTIEQMKIPY
-336 PQIINAQQAGSKAYG
+336 PQILNAQRAGSDAYG

-370 DLRGEDVNAAVEDV
+370 DLRGEQIEETIKEL
-384 LKQ
+384 LK

>member
-1 MIKSLLSTALLLML
+1 MIKQILSTALLL
-15 TLCASAQ
+15 TLALSANAQQ
-22 KPFTIKGSQ
+22 KFKIQGTQS
-31 AKDVATTKY
+31 KDDTTAKY
-40 LIYLADEDL
+40 LIYLADAEL

-64 KIEYSTTINQPLQ
+64 KIEYSTSITQPLQ

-84 ANGNPTQTFVQTF
+84 AKGNPTQTYIQTF
-97 FIPGATMTLQATPEQ
+97 FIPGATMTLQASPEQ
-112 LKIGGAL
+112 LRIGGDL

-160 LENAARAVTEKQ
+160 LENAARVVTEKQ

-189 EGCVVSLVQTL
+189 DGCVVSLVQML

-229 QKARAERKAR
+229 QKARAEREAR

-248 KTACGQMFTDF
+248 KSATGQMFTDF
-259 EAEYDGKIQ
+259 QAEYDGKTY

-289 GPCRAEIP
+289 GPCKAEIP

-304 QYKGDRFEVLGVATW
+304 QYKGDKFEVLGVATW
-319 DKPED
+319 DEPKAS
-324 TLKAIGQMGIPY
+324 LKTIEQMKIPY
-336 PQIINAQQAGSKAYG
+336 PQILNAQRAGSDAYG

-370 DLRGEDVNAAVEDV
+370 DLRGEQIEETIKEL
-384 LKQ
+384 LK

>member
-1 MIKSLLSTALLLML
+1 MIKKNLSSALLLAL
-15 TLCASAQ
+15 ALGTNAQ
-22 KPFTIKGSQ
+22 QTFKIQGTQSKG
-31 AKDVATTKY
+31 VTTTKY

-229 QKARAERKAR
+229 QKARAEREAR

-248 KTACGQMFTDF
+248 KSACGQMFTDF
-259 EAEYDGKIQ
+259 QAEYNGKTY

-289 GPCRAEIP
+289 GPCKAEIP

-304 QYKGDRFEVLGVATW
+304 QYKGDKFEVLGVATW
-319 DKPED
+319 DEPKA
-324 TLKAIGQMGIPY
+324 TLKAIEQMQIPY
-336 PQIINAQQAGSKAYG
+336 PQILNAQRAGSDAYG

-370 DLRGEDVNAAVEDV
+370 DLRGEQIEATIKEL
-384 LKQ
+384 LK

>member
-1 MIKSLLSTALLLML
+1 MIKKILSSALLLAL
-15 TLCASAQ
+15 ALGTNAQ
-22 KPFTIKGSQ
+22 QTFKIQGTQSKG
-31 AKDVATTKY
+31 VTTTKY

-229 QKARAERKAR
+229 QKARAEREAR

-248 KTACGQMFTDF
+248 KSACGQMFTDF
-259 EAEYDGKIQ
+259 QSEYNGKTY

-289 GPCRAEIP
+289 GPCKAEIP

-304 QYKGDRFEVLGVATW
+304 QYKGDKFEVLGVATW
-319 DKPED
+319 DEPKA
-324 TLKAIGQMGIPY
+324 TLKAIEQMQIPY
-336 PQIINAQQAGSKAYG
+336 PQILNAQRAGSDAYG

-370 DLRGEDVNAAVEDV
+370 DLRGEQIEATIKEL
-384 LKQ
+384 LK